1 MNRRKFLNR
10 LSLAGAAPFALNGF
24 PMQVMSNT
32 KPLQKLAS
40 LSTNDRVLI
49 ILQLHGGNDGL
60 NMLIPV
66 SEYDLY
72 YFRRP
77 NIAIPARNSNR
88 RYIPLDPTLPLADQV
103 GLHPDMIGVK
113 QLYDQGKVRVV
124 QGVSYE
130 NNNGSHFRGQ
140 DILLM
145 GGGSDDY
152 LGSGW
157 IGRFLEET
165 YAPLIYPTDFPNTE
179 MLDPLALEFGNDIS
193 LVFHQ
198 SDQIPTSI
206 SINNPNQFFD
216 LVTELEGFEDLEGAD
231 PRGIPPEA
239 LNNSPYGKELNWILD
254 LEQKSD
260 DYAERLKQVYDIGD
274 SLSTN
279 VVYPETY
286 PFSAPSGISRNR
298 LAGQLQ
304 VIAKL
309 LSGGCQTKV
318 FLVKIGGFD
327 THASQ
332 VTNYDTTM
340 GNHAALLYHI
350 SSTMKAFQDDL
361 KARGVEERVLS
372 MTTSEFGRRIFSNG
386 SFGTDHGT
394 GAPMFLF
401 GKGVNPGVSGTVP
414 NLNRNNVE
422 LQYDYRQIYS
432 TILKD
437 WFEVDASLVDQGSAD
452 ESIIRGDY
460 PNRGETLPLINTN
473 TITSN
478 ENFVSDRFKL
488 YPCYP
493 NPAREQ
499 TVIKFYINSP
509 ANVTLE
515 ILDNQGKVLEKVL
528 NNEPT
533 LLGEHAVTVPV
544 GHLKTGMYLYRI
556 NAGLLQKTRKLIII

>member
-1 MNRRKFLNR
+1 
-10 LSLAGAAPFALNGF
+10 
-24 PMQVMSNT
+24 
-32 KPLQKLAS
+32 
-40 LSTNDRVLI
+40 
-49 ILQLHGGNDGL
+49 
-60 NMLIPV
+60 
-66 SEYDLY
+66 
-72 YFRRP
+72 
-77 NIAIPARNSNR
+77 
-88 RYIPLDPTLPLADQV
+88 
-103 GLHPDMIGVK
+103 
-113 QLYDQGKVRVV
+113 
-124 QGVSYE
+124 
-130 NNNGSHFRGQ
+130 
-140 DILLM
+140 
-145 GGGSDDY
+145 
-152 LGSGW
+152 
-157 IGRFLEET
+157 
-165 YAPLIYPTDFPNTE
+165 
-179 MLDPLALEFGNDIS
+179 
-193 LVFHQ
+193 
-198 SDQIPTSI
+198 
-206 SINNPNQFFD
+206 
-216 LVTELEGFEDLEGAD
+216 
-231 PRGIPPEA
+231 
-239 LNNSPYGKELNWILD
+239 
-254 LEQKSD
+254 
-260 DYAERLKQVYDIGD
+260 
-274 SLSTN
+274 
-279 VVYPETY
+279 
-286 PFSAPSGISRNR
+286 
-298 LAGQLQ
+298 
-304 VIAKL
+304 
-309 LSGGCQTKV
+309 
-318 FLVKIGGFD
+318 
-327 THASQ
+327 
-332 VTNYDTTM
+332 
-340 GNHAALLYHI
+340 
-350 SSTMKAFQDDL
+350 MKAFQDDL

-437 WFEVDASLVDQGSAD
+437 WFEVDANLVDQGSAD